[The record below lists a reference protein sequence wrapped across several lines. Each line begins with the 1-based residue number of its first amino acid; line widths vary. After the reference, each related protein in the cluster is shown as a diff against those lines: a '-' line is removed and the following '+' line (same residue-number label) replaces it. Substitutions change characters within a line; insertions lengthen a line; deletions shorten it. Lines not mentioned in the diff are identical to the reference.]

1 MNFEGDLTSSVGGR
15 SLWVDLD
22 TAGTIRAVHAELD
35 VTLVTPGG
43 VPRVLDE
50 PVVLS
55 ILGTIAD
62 GEDGVIE
69 VGSALGG
76 GEDTGLVGLEDEL
89 VGLDGNGERL
99 IVEGSLHL
107 GAVGWGDVD
116 IAGDLNGS
124 GGEGLSEAGG
134 GVITVSRGVW
144 VDGLELSG
152 VALVVVVGT
161 SLETTIAAQVAV
173 SDGGAV
179 NELLLGEGEELTS
192 GNEVGTFD
200 GTSGGESPAGT
211 AGALVLDAGDGTS
224 LNPVDGVGVG
234 LLEDLDVLDGGLVLD
249 VTKHLLVFNV
259 VPVGELVVSSD
270 VALSGIDLLNGH
282 VGGNEVLESGVEV
295 VHVDVALAPLGDV
308 LKVGEG
314 ECVDHRDGY
323 GVWDFY
329 YYNC

>member
-76 GEDTGLVGLEDEL
+76 GEDTGMVGLEDHL

-99 IVEGSLHL
+99 SVEGSLHL

-116 IAGDLNGS
+116 IAGDLNGG

-152 VALVVVVGT
+152 VALVVSVGT
-161 SLETTIAAQVAV
+161 RLETTIAAHVAV

-211 AGALVLDAGDGTS
+211 AGALVLDGGDGTS
-224 LNPVDGVGVG
+224 LNPVDGGGVG
-234 LLEDLDVLDGGLVLD
+234 LLEDLDVLDGGLALD

-282 VGGNEVLESGVEV
+282 VGGNEVLKSGVEV
-295 VHVDVALAPLGDV
+295 VHVEVALAPLCDV
-308 LKVGEG
+308 LEVGEG

-329 YYNC
+329 YYKR